1 MKKSVSRFAFIVVAI
16 VTLFAACTTGPG
28 PGGKASIQG
37 KVKMTNRW
45 SATCTELAQPFDSF
59 YAGDVDVY
67 IIYGDDP
74 SYGDRVKTGPDGT
87 FWFKYLRPGKYTV
100 YAFSKDCNATDGS
113 ETKVVELSC
122 EITDK
127 GQTLITED
135 LQLEK

>member
-1 MKKSVSRFAFIVVAI
+1 MKNSLLRISLVAI
-16 VTLFAACTTGPG
+16 TILALFSACTTGPG
-28 PGGKASIQG
+28 AGGKASIQG
-37 KVKMTNRW
+37 KVHMTNRW
-45 SATCTELAQPFDSF
+45 SAACTELAQPFANF

-100 YAFSKDCNATDGS
+100 YAFSKDCNAADGS
-113 ETKVVELSC
+113 ESEVIKLEC

-127 GQTLITED
+127 NQVLITED
-135 LQLEK
+135 LELEK